1 MSTATAPQR
10 TSDSA
15 CEHVDVLIVGAGI
28 SGVGAAHHL
37 GEKCPGKRYVILETK
52 ESFGGTWH
60 QHTYP
65 GIRSD
70 SDLYTFGYGF
80 KPWTGQPIASG
91 KAILDYMGE
100 AIEEDNIDQH
110 VRYQHEVLHASW
122 SGADQLWYIEARRK
136 DTGETVRFSCS
147 FLWMCQGYYQHAEGY
162 TPQWEGMSD
171 FKGPIVHPQ
180 TWPEDL
186 DYKGKRVVVI
196 GSGAT
201 AATLIP
207 NMADDCS
214 HITMLQRSPT
224 YFWTGENR
232 NELADQLRELEVPE
246 EWVHEIVR
254 RSILKLAKDV
264 QYFSMSD
271 PDLVKE
277 ELFKVIR
284 DILGEDFD
292 MSHFTPSYRP
302 WQQRLAY
309 VPDGDLFEGI
319 KSGKVSVVTDHID
332 RFTPEGILTKSG
344 ELLKADII
352 ITATGFNLSIMGDIA
367 FDVDGEPVDFAK
379 TFTYRGIMNS
389 GIPNMSFMFGYLRT
403 SWTMRVDLVC
413 DFVCRL
419 LNKMDDEGMSV
430 CTATLREKDKG
441 MEELPWIEDD
451 EFNAGYLKR
460 RMHLLPKQGGHEP
473 WKFCRD
479 YYVEKD
485 ILPAIDL
492 NEDALVYEAAARAAA
507 ASN

>member
-1 MSTATAPQR
+1 MSDIAKLHCEVTK
-10 TSDSA
+10 SA
-15 CEHVDVLIVGAGI
+15 EHFDVLIVGAGI
-28 SGVGAAHHL
+28 SGIGAAHHL
-37 GEKCPGKRYVILETK
+37 GEKCPGKSYVILETK
-52 ESFGGTWH
+52 ASFGGTWR

-91 KAILDYMGE
+91 GAILNYLEE
-100 AIEEDNIDQH
+100 AIEEDHIEQH
-110 VRYQHEVLHASW
+110 IRYQHEVLSASW
-122 SGADQLWYIEARRK
+122 SSTDQHWILEARRK
-136 DTGETVRFSCS
+136 DTGETVHFTAN
-147 FLWMCQGYYQHAEGY
+147 FLWMCQGYYRHAEGY
-162 TPQWEGMSD
+162 TPQWDGMDD
-171 FKGPIVHPQ
+171 FKGAIVHPQ

-232 NELADQLRELEVPE
+232 NELADQLRELDVPE

-264 QYFSMSD
+264 QYLSMSD
-271 PDLVKE
+271 PELIKE

-284 DILGEDFD
+284 EYLGDDFD

-309 VPDGDLFEGI
+309 VPDGDLFKGI

-332 RFTPEGILTKSG
+332 RFTEKGILTKSG
-344 ELLKADII
+344 ELLEADII
-352 ITATGFNLSIMGDIA
+352 ITATGFNLSVMGDIA
-367 FDVDGEPVDFAK
+367 FDVDGEPVDFGK
-379 TFTYRGIMNS
+379 TYTYRGLMNS
-389 GIPNMSFMFGYLRT
+389 GVPNMSFMFGYLRT

-419 LNKMDDEGMSV
+419 LNHMDEKGATV
-430 CTATLREKDKG
+430 CIPTLREQDKD
-441 MEELPWIEDD
+441 MSVLPWIDEE
-451 EFNAGYLKR
+451 EFNPGYMQRSKHLMPKR
-460 RMHLLPKQGGHEP
+460 GDHEP
-473 WKFCRD
+473 WTFSAD
-479 YYVEKD
+479 YYTEKD
-485 ILPAIDL
+485 QLPFVDL
-492 NEDALVYEAAARAAA
+492 DDSALVYQGPSRAEEVA
-507 ASN
+507 